1 MNDITRSYSISGRY
15 LRNLWLQALCGG
27 GGILSSW
34 SLFLLV
40 SLWLVPAIPLDQLW
54 RLPIRIFNDP
64 RLWIMPASEE
74 IRELIRFGTGP
85 AMAFCALISGL
96 ADFSSWVA
104 IRYEISADRLRM
116 RWRRFTREVSW
127 DLIQTVDERPH
138 ADVVRSSLRIT
149 QSEKGVVLVRGLD
162 KMIEFVQLVRSQLPR
177 HARWSVSPARID
189 LTSGPTNFGLGF
201 LLFIPFS
208 ASWIAYYFFHSNAI
222 GLFWSLVLLVA
233 AFWIFYRR
241 PLSRPHMC
249 VREVE
254 VLMAVMIALLSGV
267 MTLIGWL
274 ESPPQM
280 AFSRL
285 FGW

>member
-1 MNDITRSYSISGRY
+1 
-15 LRNLWLQALCGG
+15 
-27 GGILSSW
+27 
-34 SLFLLV
+34 
-40 SLWLVPAIPLDQLW
+40 
-54 RLPIRIFNDP
+54 
-64 RLWIMPASEE
+64 
-74 IRELIRFGTGP
+74 
-85 AMAFCALISGL
+85 
-96 ADFSSWVA
+96 
-104 IRYEISADRLRM
+104 
-116 RWRRFTREVSW
+116 
-127 DLIQTVDERPH
+127 
-138 ADVVRSSLRIT
+138 
-149 QSEKGVVLVRGLD
+149 VVLVRGLD
-162 KMIEFVQLVRSQLPR
+162 QMTEFVNLVRSRLPR

-201 LLFIPFS
+201 LLFVPFS

-233 AFWIFYRR
+233 ACWIFYQR

-274 ESPPQM
+274 ESPPQL